1 MINAIIRDAATKE
14 DIYRLKAMISSLD
27 SRVSR
32 LEGQIAPLIK
42 LFIAFNIPILVGIIG
57 ILLK

>member
-14 DIYRLKAMISSLD
+14 DISRLEARISSLD